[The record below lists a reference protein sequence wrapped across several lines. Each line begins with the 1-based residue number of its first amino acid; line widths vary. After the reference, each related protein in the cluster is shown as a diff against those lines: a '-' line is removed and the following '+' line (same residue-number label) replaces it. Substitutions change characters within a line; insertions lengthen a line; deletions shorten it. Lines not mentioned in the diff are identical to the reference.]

1 MFISTSN
8 YNNNIANHNSTMNTL
23 DIASGSTAAL
33 QFTNPKHFNAY
44 HGVAQT
50 NNTVGTASST
60 ASLAYPALSSAA
72 ATTTTSVQQQQ
83 QRRDELT
90 QKLSQYTRQND
101 RRQILRALN
110 DTKLFPRMHGP
121 LPSVYGV
128 EDIAMAEREAAGERA
143 SLNGVKFLQVNHH
156 QHTMDHQPLDSY
168 FLQTLREVCGHM
180 CEMDA
185 VDADPM
191 ALYGGLLLRLCRSAS
206 EHDALTVLT
215 NYVCGSKGGE
225 LILLPLKRRHHDT
238 TSSSTGAEMYLPMA
252 VPLELDLYVE
262 SGNVHAKVTMRHEL
276 GLFKR
281 SDLESAGFQKELSPW
296 NALVMLIQQ
305 GQQQQPHQQ
314 SSSEMK
320 QLNQIQYN
328 IVSSSKFN
336 KIRPWAY
343 IDADV
348 VERINFG
355 TGCSVRMLHV
365 CVPEDKNSGYVK
377 K

>member
-1 MFISTSN
+1 M
-8 YNNNIANHNSTMNTL
+8 NNN
-23 DIASGSTAAL
+23 
-33 QFTNPKHFNAY
+33 
-44 HGVAQT
+44 
-50 NNTVGTASST
+50 NNTGGAASTSST
-60 ASLAYPALSSAA
+60 ASASVKSNVHNNNNAPSSAHY
-72 ATTTTSVQQQQ
+72 QLQQQ

-101 RRQILRALN
+101 RRQALRALC
-110 DTKLFPRMHGP
+110 DTALFPRMHGP
-121 LPSVYGV
+121 LSSVYGI
-128 EDIAMAEREAAGERA
+128 EKDIAMAEREAAGERA
-143 SLNGVKFLQVNHH
+143 LLNGVKFLQVVKNQQQLGRSNGDGSMEHAP
-156 QHTMDHQPLDSY
+156 PLDSY

-191 ALYGGLLLRLCRSAS
+191 VLYGGLLLRLCRSAS
-206 EHDALTVLT
+206 EQDALAVLT
-215 NYVCGSKGGE
+215 HHLCCGGGNSSTKGGGGE
-225 LILLPLKRRHHDT
+225 LILLPLKRRHHETAT
-238 TSSSTGAEMYLPMA
+238 TTANASSSVVLPALSMA

-281 SDLESAGFQKELSPW
+281 SDLEAAGLQKELSPW
-296 NALVMLIQQ
+296 NALLMLIQQ
-305 GQQQQPHQQ
+305 QQHHSQKYTSSS

-320 QLNQIQYN
+320 QLSHIQYS

-336 KIRPWAY
+336 KLRPWAY
-343 IDADV
+343 IDSDV

-355 TGCSVRMLHV
+355 SGCNVRMLHV

>member
-1 MFISTSN
+1 M
-8 YNNNIANHNSTMNTL
+8 NNN
-23 DIASGSTAAL
+23 
-33 QFTNPKHFNAY
+33 
-44 HGVAQT
+44 
-50 NNTVGTASST
+50 NNTGGAASTSST
-60 ASLAYPALSSAA
+60 ASASVTKNNIHNNALS
-72 ATTTTSVQQQQ
+72 TTSSSQTAQYQQLQQQQ
-83 QRRDELT
+83 QRREELT

-101 RRQILRALN
+101 RRQALRALS
-110 DTKLFPRMHGP
+110 DTTLFPRMHGP
-121 LPSVYGV
+121 LSSVYGI
-128 EDIAMAEREAAGERA
+128 EKDIAMAEREAAGERA
-143 SLNGVKFLQVNHH
+143 LLNGVKFLQVVKNQQQLGRSYGDGSMEHAP
-156 QHTMDHQPLDSY
+156 PLDSY

-191 ALYGGLLLRLCRSAS
+191 VLYGGLLLRLCRSAS
-206 EHDALTVLT
+206 EQDALAVLT
-215 NYVCGSKGGE
+215 HHLCCGGGNSSTKGGGGE
-225 LILLPLKRRHHDT
+225 LILLPLKRRHHETAT
-238 TSSSTGAEMYLPMA
+238 TTANASSSVVPLSMA

-276 GLFKR
+276 GLYKR
-281 SDLESAGFQKELSPW
+281 SDLEAAGLQKELSPW
-296 NALVMLIQQ
+296 NALLMLIQQ
-305 GQQQQPHQQ
+305 QQQQQHHSQKNTSSS

-320 QLNQIQYN
+320 QLSHIQYS

-336 KIRPWAY
+336 KLRPWAY

-355 TGCSVRMLHV
+355 SGCNVRMLHV